1 MWKGKICKKTR
12 KDAMIKLKFSFSP
25 LYVNTKIRAR
35 GHQLSVHITPIS
47 KSLVVPVIWLALID
61 AIYSQITS
69 FFALNH
75 IFFPANEVATL
86 KTKQPIRFQG
96 LFKVTNQIAGKWKTK
111 SIMWQILQLLFPKLL
126 LFPPQK
132 WMNLISDRLSTASI
146 KYLNW
151 PSPVFGRFQNGC
163 NKVVI
168 EPCVVQ
174 FWSEIIL
181 VISNQTRA
189 ARSFDFEITLMIS
202 AQIVLHQVQ
211 LPLLTKLKEQVLK
224 NWYRLQQRR
233 VYVNRLARG
242 FARREVFTKP
252 EVTVAF
258 IWLLNVNRLPLYF
271 QCLQVDP

>member
-1 MWKGKICKKTR
+1 MFYI
-12 KDAMIKLKFSFSP
+12 F
-25 LYVNTKIRAR
+25 
-35 GHQLSVHITPIS
+35 ITPIL
-47 KSLVVPVIWLALID
+47 KSLVVPVIWLALIG
-61 AIYSQITS
+61 AFYLRIAP
-69 FFALNH
+69 FFALNC
-75 IFFPANEVATL
+75 IFFPANEEATL

-168 EPCVVQ
+168 EPRVVQ

-181 VISNQTRA
+181 VISNPTCA
-189 ARSFDFEITLMIS
+189 ARSFNSEITPMIS
-202 AQIVLHQVQ
+202 AQVALHSVQ
-211 LPLLTKLKEQVLK
+211 LTL
-224 NWYRLQQRR
+224 
-233 VYVNRLARG
+233 
-242 FARREVFTKP
+242 
-252 EVTVAF
+252 F
-258 IWLLNVNRLPLYF
+258 IPRCF
-271 QCLQVDP
+271 FFFFF